1 MKIGFKKVMSNHNP
15 KARCF
20 PNLSGILKK
29 DTNKAITQTGGN
41 KNDRTHHPDIH
52 DALNRR

>member
-1 MKIGFKKVMSNHNP
+1 MSNHNP

-20 PNLSGILKK
+20 PNLPGILKK
-29 DTNKAITQTGGN
+29 DTNRAITQTGGN